1 MLITGLSVYKGDT
14 YKLELDG
21 ELTYFINSTVVSDF
35 MLRKGGELSGDALS
49 QIQQADTKRKAK
61 KRALYLLGT
70 KQYCYNELYSKLR
83 RSYDEDAARE
93 AADAMRD
100 YGYVN
105 DEEYAP
111 KLADYLIHTKRYGL
125 RKARY
130 EMLHRGLSAE
140 LVENTLAEFSDEEI
154 YEEITDLLERKYYGK
169 IADYDD
175 RRRTIAALARRGYDY
190 NAVKHCIERLL
201 ESYDEY
207 EDIEENEEL
216 Y

>member
-1 MLITGLSVYKGDT
+1 MEITELSVYKGDT
-14 YKLELDG
+14 YKLELEDG
-21 ELTYFINSTVVSDF
+21 QVFFINSTVVNDF
-35 MLRKGGELSGDALS
+35 MLRKGEELSGDRLAQL
-49 QIQQADTKRKAK
+49 QQADTRRKAK

-70 KQYCYNELYSKLR
+70 KQYCYNELYKKLKQT
-83 RSYDEDAARE
+83 YNEDAARS
-93 AADAMRD
+93 AADSMRD

-125 RKARY
+125 RKAKY

-154 YEEITDLLERKYYGK
+154 YEEITELLERKYYNK

-190 NAVKHCIERLL
+190 NSVKHCIERLL
-201 ESYDEY
+201 EDY
-207 EDIEENEEL
+207 EDYEENEDFD
-216 Y
+216 

>member
-1 MLITGLSVYKGDT
+1 MEITELSVYKGDT
-14 YKLELDG
+14 YKLELEDG
-21 ELTYFINSTVVSDF
+21 QTFFINSTVVNDF
-35 MLRKGGELSGDALS
+35 MLRKGEELSGDRLAQL
-49 QIQQADTKRKAK
+49 QQADTRRKAK

-70 KQYCYNELYSKLR
+70 KQYCYNELYKKLKQT
-83 RSYDEDAARE
+83 YNEDAARS
-93 AADAMRD
+93 AADSMRD

-125 RKARY
+125 RKAKY

-154 YEEITDLLERKYYGK
+154 YEEITELLERKYYNK

-190 NAVKHCIERLL
+190 NSVKHCIERLL
-201 ESYDEY
+201 EDY
-207 EDIEENEEL
+207 EDYEENEDFD
-216 Y
+216 

>member
-130 EMLHRGLSAE
+130 EMLHRGLSSE

>member
-1 MLITGLSVYKGDT
+1 MEITELSVYKGDT

-21 ELTYFINSTVVSDF
+21 EHTYFINSTVVSDF

-49 QIQQADTKRKAK
+49 QIQQADTRRKAK

-70 KQYCYNELYSKLR
+70 KQYCYNELYKKLR
-83 RSYDEDAARE
+83 QTYNEEAARE

-125 RKARY
+125 RKAKY

-154 YEEITDLLERKYYGK
+154 YEEITELLERKYYAK
-169 IADYDD
+169 IQDYDD

-201 ESYDEY
+201 EDH
-207 EDIEENEEL
+207 EDYEENEDFD
-216 Y
+216 

>member
-14 YKLELDG
+14 YRLELDG

-130 EMLHRGLSAE
+130 EMLHRGLSPE

>member
-1 MLITGLSVYKGDT
+1 MEITELSVYKGDT
-14 YKLELDG
+14 YKLELEDG
-21 ELTYFINSTVVSDF
+21 QTFFINSTVVNDF
-35 MLRKGGELSGDALS
+35 MLRKGEELSGDRLAQL
-49 QIQQADTKRKAK
+49 QQADTRRKAK

-70 KQYCYNELYSKLR
+70 KQYCYNELYKKLKQT
-83 RSYDEDAARE
+83 YNEDAARS
-93 AADAMRD
+93 AADLMRD

-125 RKARY
+125 RKAKY

-154 YEEITDLLERKYYGK
+154 YEEITELLERKYYNK

-190 NAVKHCIERLL
+190 NSVKHCIERLL
-201 ESYDEY
+201 EDY
-207 EDIEENEEL
+207 EDYEENEDFD
-216 Y
+216 

>member
-1 MLITGLSVYKGDT
+1 MLITELLVYKGDT
-14 YKLELDG
+14 YKLELEDG
-21 ELTYFINSTVVSDF
+21 QTFFVNSTVVNDF
-35 MLRKGGELSGDALS
+35 MLRKGEELSGDRLAQL
-49 QIQQADTKRKAK
+49 QQADTRRKAK

-70 KQYCYNELYSKLR
+70 KQYCYNELYKKLKQT
-83 RSYDEDAARE
+83 YNEDAARS
-93 AADAMRD
+93 AADSMRD

-125 RKARY
+125 RKAKY

-154 YEEITDLLERKYYGK
+154 YEEITELLERKYYNK

-175 RRRTIAALARRGYDY
+175 RRRTIAALARRGYDF
-190 NAVKHCIERLL
+190 NSVKHCIERLL
-201 ESYDEY
+201 EDY
-207 EDIEENEEL
+207 EDYEENEDFD
-216 Y
+216 

>member
-1 MLITGLSVYKGDT
+1 MEITELSVYKGDT

-21 ELTYFINSTVVSDF
+21 EHTYFINSTVVSDF

-49 QIQQADTKRKAK
+49 QIQQADTRRKAQ

-70 KQYCYNELYSKLR
+70 KQYCYNELYKKLR
-83 RSYDEDAARE
+83 QTYNEEAARE

-125 RKARY
+125 RKAKY

-154 YEEITDLLERKYYGK
+154 YEEITELLERKYYAK
-169 IADYDD
+169 IQDHDD

-201 ESYDEY
+201 EDY
-207 EDIEENEEL
+207 EDYEENEDFE
-216 Y
+216 

>member
-1 MLITGLSVYKGDT
+1 MLITGLSVFKGDT

>member
-1 MLITGLSVYKGDT
+1 MLITGLSVFKGDT

-207 EDIEENEEL
+207 EEIEENEEL

>member
-1 MLITGLSVYKGDT
+1 MEITELSVYKGDT
-14 YKLELDG
+14 YKLELEDG
-21 ELTYFINSTVVSDF
+21 QTFFINSTVVNDF
-35 MLRKGGELSGDALS
+35 MLRKGEELSGDRLAQL
-49 QIQQADTKRKAK
+49 QQADTRRKAK

-70 KQYCYNELYSKLR
+70 KQYCYNELYKKLKQT
-83 RSYDEDAARE
+83 YNEDAARS
-93 AADAMRD
+93 AADSMRD

-125 RKARY
+125 RKAKY

-154 YEEITDLLERKYYGK
+154 YEEITELLERKYYNK

-190 NAVKHCIERLL
+190 NSVKHCIEQLL
-201 ESYDEY
+201 EDY
-207 EDIEENEEL
+207 EDYEENEDFD
-216 Y
+216 

>member
-1 MLITGLSVYKGDT
+1 MEITELSVYKGDT

-21 ELTYFINSTVVSDF
+21 ELTYFINSAVVSDF
-35 MLRKGGELSGDALS
+35 MLRKGGELSGDALA
-49 QIQQADTKRKAK
+49 QIRQADTKRKAK
-61 KRALYLLGT
+61 KRALYLLGS
-70 KQYCYNELYSKLR
+70 KQYCYRELLKKLR
-83 RSYDEDAARE
+83 QSYSEEAARE

-130 EMLHRGLSAE
+130 EMLRRGLDSE
-140 LVENTLAEFSDEEI
+140 LVENTLAEYSDEEI
-154 YEEITDLLERKYYGK
+154 YEEITELLERKYYNK
-169 IADYDD
+169 IAEHDD

-190 NAVKHCIERLL
+190 NAVKLCIERLL
-201 ESYDEY
+201 EDYGDY
-207 EDIEENEEL
+207 EENEDFE
-216 Y
+216 

>member
-1 MLITGLSVYKGDT
+1 MEITELSVYKGDT

-21 ELTYFINSTVVSDF
+21 ELTYFINSMVVSDF
-35 MLRKGGELSGDALS
+35 MLRKGGELTGDALA

-61 KRALYLLGT
+61 KRALYLLGS
-70 KQYCYNELYSKLR
+70 KQYCYNELLKKLR
-83 RSYDEDAARE
+83 QSYNEEAARE

-111 KLADYLIHTKRYGL
+111 KLADHLIHTKRYGL
-125 RKARY
+125 RKAKY

-140 LVENTLAEFSDEEI
+140 LVENTLAEYSDEEI
-154 YEEITDLLERKYYGK
+154 YEEITELLERKYYAK

-201 ESYDEY
+201 EDY
-207 EDIEENEEL
+207 EDYEENEDFE
-216 Y
+216 

>member
-1 MLITGLSVYKGDT
+1 MLITELSVFKGDT
-14 YKLELDG
+14 YKLELEDG
-21 ELTYFINSTVVSDF
+21 QTFFVNSAVVTDF
-35 MLRKGGELSGDALS
+35 DLHKGGQLSGDELRRL
-49 QIQQADTKRKAK
+49 QLADTKRKAK

-70 KQYCYNELYSKLR
+70 KQYCYAELYNKLR
-83 RSYDEDAARE
+83 RTYDEETARY

-111 KLADYLIHTKRYGL
+111 KLADYLIHTKRMGL
-125 RKARY
+125 RKAKY

-140 LVENTLAEFSDEEI
+140 LVENTLAEYSAEELDEEI
-154 YEEITDLLERKYYGK
+154 TELLCRRYYGK

-190 NAVKHCIERLL
+190 ASVKRCIEQLL
-201 ESYDEY
+201 EEKDDFDDY
-207 EDIEENEEL
+207 EENEDFE
-216 Y
+216 

>member
-1 MLITGLSVYKGDT
+1 MLITELSVFKGDT
-14 YKLELDG
+14 YKLVLDD
-21 ELTYFINSTVVSDF
+21 EQTFFVNSTVVSEF
-35 MLRKGGELSGDALS
+35 LLHKGGELSGDKLA
-49 QIQQADTKRKAK
+49 QIQQADTRRKAK

-70 KQYCYNELYSKLR
+70 KQYCYKELYTKLR
-83 RSYDEDAARE
+83 RSYDEDTARE

-111 KLADYLIHTKRYGL
+111 KLAEYLIRTKRWGV
-125 RKARY
+125 RKAKY

-140 LVENTLAEFSDEEI
+140 LVEDVLSEYSEDDI
-154 YEEITDLLERKYYGK
+154 SEEITELLERKYYNK

-190 NAVKHCIERLL
+190 NSVKRCIERLL
-201 ESYDEY
+201 NDAEF
-207 EDIEENEEL
+207 EDYEENEDFD
-216 Y
+216 